1 MKNKM
6 TQKLVED
13 VLTIF
18 NNNENVISGTVV
30 GSILNKSFDQISDI
44 DLVVI
49 VKNLSLDN
57 ITQLKNELLSIS
69 PKLYKLDKKFEVN
82 DSFGP
87 LKKEHENNI
96 VFHLMVYDEVEHKN
110 HVINSPFTCYD
121 WEQSEQFIKKPIK
134 DVYPTR
140 NLMFCDFQ
148 DARRGIKDYIEDIN
162 QRRISYRIYAES
174 KKGLVQKKFYQDLD
188 RKHSTEFSFHI
199 IKNSISNF
207 CKVLLN
213 RSKKLSEKEFA
224 NFWKLL
230 MPNLYSNFFDIYKE
244 LERQKNQKKYDDN
257 NLIDSI
263 PDFLI
268 EFNLEI
274 EKYYK
279 NTQKFIFIRHLATDL
294 NDGRLFGQKSDV
306 PILEINE
313 VIETIN
319 KEYEN
324 FDIYSS
330 PLTRCIQTASKF
342 GFNDVFTDD
351 NLKEIDY
358 GLAEGMFFENF
369 IENYPEYKQK
379 IESNKDF
386 KYPKGESYTEVR
398 KRMFKFLKN
407 STNSILAFTHQG
419 PLRALIGTILEIQI
433 SDWHKINIPHGIPL
447 EFIKYDE
454 NYLININRKILSTI
468 LEGIEI

>member
-1 MKNKM
+1 
-6 TQKLVED
+6 
-13 VLTIF
+13 
-18 NNNENVISGTVV
+18 
-30 GSILNKSFDQISDI
+30 
-44 DLVVI
+44 
-49 VKNLSLDN
+49 
-57 ITQLKNELLSIS
+57 
-69 PKLYKLDKKFEVN
+69 
-82 DSFGP
+82 
-87 LKKEHENNI
+87 
-96 VFHLMVYDEVEHKN
+96 
-110 HVINSPFTCYD
+110 
-121 WEQSEQFIKKPIK
+121 
-134 DVYPTR
+134 
-140 NLMFCDFQ
+140 
-148 DARRGIKDYIEDIN
+148 
-162 QRRISYRIYAES
+162 
-174 KKGLVQKKFYQDLD
+174 
-188 RKHSTEFSFHI
+188 
-199 IKNSISNF
+199 
-207 CKVLLN
+207 
-213 RSKKLSEKEFA
+213 
-224 NFWKLL
+224 

-386 KYPKGESYTEVR
+386 KYPKGESYDRSQE
-398 KRMFKFLKN
+398 KN
-407 STNSILAFTHQG
+407 V
-419 PLRALIGTILEIQI
+419 
-433 SDWHKINIPHGIPL
+433 
-447 EFIKYDE
+447 
-454 NYLININRKILSTI
+454 
-468 LEGIEI
+468 